1 MMTMLFATCPL
12 DRVGLLIFRPTNAR
26 AKSLS
31 APIELG
37 SSSEDDSS
45 EDGNYKDGKHDT
57 RTPVTDPGDHASHKR
72 QSMCFHAPI
81 SEYTC

>member
-1 MMTMLFATCPL
+1 MTMLFATCPL

-26 AKSLS
+26 ANSLS

-45 EDGNYKDGKHDT
+45 EDGNYNDGKYDT
-57 RTPVTDPGDHASHKR
+57 RMSVTDPGDHTSHRR

-81 SEYTC
+81 RECTC